1 MNRESFIV
9 RMHLE
14 PVDRFRERTTWE
26 QLMAA
31 MPYPSDQQ

>member
-1 MNRESFIV
+1 MNRENYIV
-9 RMHLE
+9 RMHRE

-31 MPYPSDQQ
+31 MPYPQDQ